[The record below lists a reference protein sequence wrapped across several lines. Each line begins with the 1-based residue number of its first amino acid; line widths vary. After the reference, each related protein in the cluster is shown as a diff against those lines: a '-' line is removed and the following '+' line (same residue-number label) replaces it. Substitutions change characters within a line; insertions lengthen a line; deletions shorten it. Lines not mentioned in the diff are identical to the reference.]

1 MKGIGTMGELKHGD
15 ARRSGHHRLYSI
27 RKGMLERCYNPNNNH
42 YKDYGGKGVKVCEEW
57 KESYLSFKN
66 WALNSE
72 YEDGLTIDR
81 IDGDGDYC
89 PENCRWASA
98 ITQANNKKNIPKYEY
113 QGEIHSISE
122 WSRILNVSRGLL
134 KDRITKL
141 NWDIEKA
148 FTTPPKKKE
157 DIEYNGEVHTW
168 SEWSNITGI
177 SKDTLQGRH
186 YDMGWSIERTL
197 TTPVQKHNTTK

>member
-1 MKGIGTMGELKHGD
+1 MGELKHGD

-42 YKDYGGKGVKVCEEW
+42 YKDYGGKGVKMCEEW

-66 WALNSE
+66 WALNSG

-148 FTTPPKKKE
+148 FTTPPKKRKILNIMEKFTLGQNGAILLEFQKILYKVGIMIWIGLLKE
-157 DIEYNGEVHTW
+157 
-168 SEWSNITGI
+168 
-177 SKDTLQGRH
+177 L
-186 YDMGWSIERTL
+186 
-197 TTPVQKHNTTK
+197 